1 MGGKLGGS
9 RLSPPSLTLPLF
21 SKIPQDLV
29 IEQKR
34 YFPQIFCILFY
45 IIGMVGGL
53 ICDECECI
61 ECVIRQMFSFPDHS
75 GCMSSMALM
84 FHSQWY
90 LSLTIFTN
98 AFPSQKMKC
107 LFLPRSVPVPI
118 FISTFLFP
126 ALLQA
131 CDLIFWTID
140 GNLALFQWLPPLS
153 GWRLVCDHD
162 QTPPHRHQAWEP
174 AETPETKFASSTH
187 LRLEILTRRS
197 DNSYYLASRVLMS
210 VCVQYWNSASFQGF
224 LKIGKGW
231 QRLTKVNQG
240 YL

>member
-34 YFPQIFCILFY
+34 YFPQHRCILFY

-140 GNLALFQWLPPLS
+140 GNLALFQLFLRVEAGVWPWP
-153 GWRLVCDHD
+153 DPAT
-162 QTPPHRHQAWEP
+162 QTPG
-174 AETPETKFASSTH
+174 
-187 LRLEILTRRS
+187 LR
-197 DNSYYLASRVLMS
+197 ASRD
-210 VCVQYWNSASFQGF
+210 ARD
-224 LKIGKGW
+224 KICIIY
-231 QRLTKVNQG
+231 TS
-240 YL
+240 

>member
-1 MGGKLGGS
+1 MLAD
-9 RLSPPSLTLPLF
+9 LSPVRHNGREAWRIPPEPTKPDTSIIFKNPAISCHRAEKIF
-21 SKIPQDLV
+21 SPA
-29 IEQKR
+29 
-34 YFPQIFCILFY
+34 QICILFY

-107 LFLPRSVPVPI
+107 LFLPRSVPAI

-126 ALLQA
+126 ALTSL
-131 CDLIFWTID
+131 WP
-140 GNLALFQWLPPLS
+140 N
-153 GWRLVCDHD
+153 
-162 QTPPHRHQAWEP
+162 
-174 AETPETKFASSTH
+174 
-187 LRLEILTRRS
+187 IL
-197 DNSYYLASRVLMS
+197 N
-210 VCVQYWNSASFQGF
+210 YW
-224 LKIGKGW
+224 W
-231 QRLTKVNQG
+231 
-240 YL
+240 